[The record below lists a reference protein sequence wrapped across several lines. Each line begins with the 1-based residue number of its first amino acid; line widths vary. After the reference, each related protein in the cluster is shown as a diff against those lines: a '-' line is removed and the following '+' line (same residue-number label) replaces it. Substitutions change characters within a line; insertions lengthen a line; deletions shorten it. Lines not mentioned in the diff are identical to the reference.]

1 MPSALQAIQSTGSR
15 RTAATVLAAKMNWH
29 IRSPPQTATQSTA
42 VSGWMSSRTVRWS
55 ARRAHDSTKTPPTS
69 SASLL
74 CMDNL
79 NSAAIKKEFQ
89 HCVPAAETMEAAAR
103 ISQLRQYRKHLNSFA
118 ALHCWSVKDCRAS
131 RTAGQIYPVLR
142 TAPVIKRWATVWRYP
157 AWSLSCRASLPRFYE
172 AQR

>member
-1 MPSALQAIQSTGSR
+1 MPSALQAIRSTGSR
-15 RTAATVLAAKMNWH
+15 RTAATVLAVRTTWRIH
-29 IRSPPQTATQSTA
+29 SPPQIGTASMP

-55 ARRAHDSTKTPPTS
+55 ARRVPASIRTPPTS

-74 CMDNL
+74 CMGNL

-118 ALHCWSVKDCRAS
+118 ASRRWSVKDCRAS
-131 RTAGQIYPVLR
+131 RTAGRIYPVLR
-142 TAPVIKRWATVWRYP
+142 TVPVIKRWATVWRYP